1 MATAEIP
8 FRQNP
13 RPRWMLVLQAQMWRF
28 LMGIGMALHKLARP
42 RPPRPDFKKWVD
54 ATVSPRPGKF
64 KLNFYVP
71 KEWKVVNKA
80 QGTRRFPVVVNFHGG
95 GFTLG
100 KATDDCR
107 WCDTVVKE
115 VGAVVVSVD
124 YRLAPECPFPTAVE
138 DGADA
143 ILWLVNHAQELNLD
157 PDNIA
162 VSGFSSGANMC
173 FTVPLR
179 LLEELEMQMARGED
193 HRKSVVLGQRP
204 PLQKAFSDGRI
215 LVKARQEIRVKAVCS
230 WYPPT
235 DYTRTR
241 AQRRETCSRLDQQLP
256 AVFTEL
262 FDESYLQPP
271 TMDMADPYLSPGAAP
286 MHMLAGMP
294 EEVIMFCCEW
304 DMLLKEGE
312 EFRDKLRALGKTV
325 HYHMVPGVPHG
336 WDKAPN
342 PLRVTPGV
350 KEQYLKACKEL
361 KRLLTTDEGLSNVDS
376 GVDFESE
383 SAIDMPEEAHTR
395 DERSYNL
402 PEQDFRTSWFRTS
415 WSRD

>member
-1 MATAEIP
+1 MI
-8 FRQNP
+8 
-13 RPRWMLVLQAQMWRF
+13 
-28 LMGIGMALHKLARP
+28 
-42 RPPRPDFKKWVD
+42 
-54 ATVSPRPGKF
+54 
-64 KLNFYVP
+64 
-71 KEWKVVNKA
+71 
-80 QGTRRFPVVVNFHGG
+80 G

-100 KATDDCR
+100 NATDDCR
-107 WCDTVVKE
+107 WCQTVVEE

-143 ILWLVNHAQELNLD
+143 ILWLVNHANQLNLD

-241 AQRRETCSRLDQQLP
+241 AQRRATCSRLDQQLP

-271 TMDMADPYLSPGAAP
+271 TMDMADPYLSPGVAP

-312 EFRDKLRALGKTV
+312 EFRDKLRSLGKTV

-350 KEQYLKACKEL
+350 REQYLKACKEL
-361 KRLLTTDEGLSNVDS
+361 KRLLTTDETLSNVDS
-376 GVDFESE
+376 GVDIEPSE
-383 SAIDMPEEAHTR
+383 SAIEMPEEAHTR
-395 DERSYNL
+395 DQSSYNI